1 MPTRA
6 PAKSVQYG
14 FTAAIRRVTA
24 QRSGVMNPSR
34 EHLRRPISMRVV
46 IPPLVALLDELIV
59 NLITLSDAP
68 RRCLKAQ
75 LTGHEVDKP
84 LCVGRAL
91 PVIQVRLAIP
101 VSLGPLSLICL
112 RRWHSRKALLISD
125 SAKQKY

>member
-6 PAKSVQYG
+6 PAKSVHYG

-24 QRSGVMNPSR
+24 QRSNVMNPSK
-34 EHLRRPISMRVV
+34 EHLRRPISMREV
-46 IPPLVALLDELIV
+46 IPPLVALLNELIV
-59 NLITLSDAP
+59 NSITLSDAP

-84 LCVGRAL
+84 LCVGRAP
-91 PVIQVRLAIP
+91 PVTQVRLVIP
-101 VSLGPLSLICL
+101 VSLGPLSLILCL

-125 SAKQKY
+125 SAKR

>member
-1 MPTRA
+1 MPTRV
-6 PAKSVQYG
+6 PAKSVHYG

-24 QRSGVMNPSR
+24 QRSNVMNRSK

-46 IPPLVALLDELIV
+46 TPPLAALLNELTV
-59 NLITLSDAP
+59 NSITLSDAP

-75 LTGHEVDKP
+75 LTGHEVDEP
-84 LCVGRAL
+84 LCVGRPL
-91 PVIQVRLAIP
+91 PVTQVRSVIP

-125 SAKQKY
+125 SAKR